1 MRRVPAGHRSSWSPT
16 NQDSGL
22 GALVPTCVECSFRG
36 VSPAWSVPNKTLGT
50 PPRRRLAAG
59 SGIRWRKEL
68 LFTAWLFRC
77 AYFFPDFSV
86 HFLLQPKQ
94 RRGFS
99 EAAGPEGISNPC
111 YYQLHQLPRK
121 IFHHEKNRYWVPF
134 CCGTRENVAASG
146 CRKLPPHISPQKAR
160 GYFICPVPAHRQFL
174 LAAAGSG
181 HRQRLTCCTGPG
193 AAFALRE
200 AAGNPPFPSQQRA
213 RDP

>member
-22 GALVPTCVECSFRG
+22 GALVPTCVEVPFVECPLRG
-36 VSPAWSVPNKTLGT
+36 VSPTRHWG
-50 PPRRRLAAG
+50 RRRAAG
-59 SGIRWRKEL
+59 SL
-68 LFTAWLFRC
+68 LVRV
-77 AYFFPDFSV
+77 S
-86 HFLLQPKQ
+86 
-94 RRGFS
+94 
-99 EAAGPEGISNPC
+99 AGGRSS
-111 YYQLHQLPRK
+111 YLPRGYFVVPTFSRTFPCIFSCNLSSAGDFQRQRGPRGLVILVIISCTSFHE
-121 IFHHEKNRYWVPF
+121 IFHHEKNRYRVPF

-146 CRKLPPHISPQKAR
+146 CRKLPPHISPQKAG

-181 HRQRLTCCTGPG
+181 HRQRLTCCTGPR